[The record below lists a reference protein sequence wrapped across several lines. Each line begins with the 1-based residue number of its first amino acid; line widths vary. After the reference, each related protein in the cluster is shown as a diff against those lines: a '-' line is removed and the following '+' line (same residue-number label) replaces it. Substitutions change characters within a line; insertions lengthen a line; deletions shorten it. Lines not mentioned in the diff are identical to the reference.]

1 MVFRGGRALD
11 GGTIG
16 SEARMVCTVSAI
28 IEVARHPLVLTTIVD
43 GIVIIDCDVI
53 KVRFSKTQVV
63 IIKSVGIN
71 S

>member
-1 MVFRGGRALD
+1 MVFRGGGALD

-43 GIVIIDCDVI
+43 GIVIIDCDV
-53 KVRFSKTQVV
+53 SKNLQDAGSHNK
-63 IIKSVGIN
+63 ICGYK
-71 S
+71 